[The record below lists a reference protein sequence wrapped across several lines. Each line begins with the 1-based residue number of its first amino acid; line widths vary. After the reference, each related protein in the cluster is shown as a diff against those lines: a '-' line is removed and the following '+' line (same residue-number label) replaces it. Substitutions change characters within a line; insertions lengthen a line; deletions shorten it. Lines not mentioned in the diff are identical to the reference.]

1 MLIFFPFLSCNV
13 EWPRSYFCFTFAFG
27 KHCPGSNDFTSA
39 VPSLKIAMKILSIF
53 PRLKHLQVSRS
64 VPVINSVFTLLHHL
78 RKPLWMCTKKQKKVK
93 ELKAQKCSQYRFRA
107 LFFPERYW
115 VRLLILVNGEYFYFL
130 HLKAEQSS
138 EWKQYLPYASFCA
151 DCWRCCGVLTFRLY

>member
-1 MLIFFPFLSCNV
+1 MLICFPFLSCNV

-27 KHCPGSNDFTSA
+27 KHCPGSNDFTSV

-53 PRLKHLQVSRS
+53 PRLKHLQVITS

-93 ELKAQKCSQYRFRA
+93 ELKAQKCSQYRFRT
-107 LFFPERYW
+107 LFFSRKILSQIANYCKWRVFLLSAPESW
-115 VRLLILVNGEYFYFL
+115 A
-130 HLKAEQSS
+130 K
-138 EWKQYLPYASFCA
+138 
-151 DCWRCCGVLTFRLY
+151 FRVETISTIC